1 MPLCF
6 RCVQCHARAELWSYL
21 VLFDLTSRF
30 IFSLLPPQAMA
41 YFEQLK
47 ESQDAWEVC
56 ADALAKGI
64 YKYVFSE
71 DLYQITHL

>member
-1 MPLCF
+1 
-6 RCVQCHARAELWSYL
+6 
-21 VLFDLTSRF
+21 
-30 IFSLLPPQAMA
+30 MA